1 MENILI
7 IEHEDHVRN
16 ELGSYSERLGYKPIL
31 ISDPLICK
39 AANSELKQCPTKKPC
54 AELHLYWT
62 ISNKGFSPKGRYF

>member
-54 AELHLYWT
+54 AEL
-62 ISNKGFSPKGRYF
+62 R

>member
-39 AANSELKQCPTKKPC
+39 AAKFKAGQKLKD
-54 AELHLYWT
+54 AV
-62 ISNKGFSPKGRYF
+62 N